1 MSNVVKAIKRAMA
14 AEYSKNLGDKVLAG
28 SITIALQGYKVG
40 GKAPFGYERMR
51 LDQARNPVGI
61 LKDGQRKAIANERVK
76 LTPGEASE
84 REAVQYIFD
93 AFTKDKQRE
102 LEIAV
107 ELNKRKILSPGGE
120 KWTDYSIRMVLKN
133 ETYLGTL
140 LYNKHTQRLKGKGK
154 TNSRDKWVIVPQA
167 FEALITQEQFHEA
180 QQILKQRSPYY
191 TDSELLDILQ
201 KIFQEHGKINGLI
214 IESMGNAP
222 TPSTIR
228 RHFGSLINA
237 YKLVGYT
244 PPGDFRF
251 IEMKTVVKEVEDKVI
266 YEIIERFEGM
276 GFQVLD
282 CGGYIRINDQLN
294 IDILGSSIRN
304 NQGKKRWSYK
314 FDRKNEIDITIAIRL
329 KDDDGKIEDFYVFPM
344 IAMEMERLFVNW
356 ANGIYL
362 DTFRFSDLG
371 YFYNLFFEGAEHAAD
386 NGSADFSDKDN

>member
-1 MSNVVKAIKRAMA
+1 
-14 AEYSKNLGDKVLAG
+14 
-28 SITIALQGYKVG
+28 
-40 GKAPFGYERMR
+40 
-51 LDQARNPVGI
+51 
-61 LKDGQRKAIANERVK
+61 
-76 LTPGEASE
+76 
-84 REAVQYIFD
+84 
-93 AFTKDKQRE
+93 
-102 LEIAV
+102 
-107 ELNKRKILSPGGE
+107 
-120 KWTDYSIRMVLKN
+120 
-133 ETYLGTL
+133 
-140 LYNKHTQRLKGKGK
+140 
-154 TNSRDKWVIVPQA
+154 
-167 FEALITQEQFHEA
+167 
-180 QQILKQRSPYY
+180 
-191 TDSELLDILQ
+191 LDILQ

-329 KDDDGKIEDFYVFPM
+329 KDDDGKIEDFYVLPM